1 MIKKYKKTI
10 IITSL
15 LTLVPSVIGLILW
28 NQLPEKIATHF
39 NINNEPDAYSGKA
52 FAVFALPALML
63 VFHLI
68 CCFASSHDPKGK
80 NYTDKM
86 MKIVLGICPA
96 VSILTCSTVYLHAL
110 GKGVKMGF
118 VASLLVGIMF
128 IIVGNYLPKCKQTYT
143 MGIKLPWTLDD
154 EENWNKTHRLAG
166 KLWFIGGVIICATA
180 VLSNFFI
187 LMTVTLVKCIVPTVY
202 SYNLYRKSH
211 SNS

>member
-15 LTLVPSVIGLILW
+15 LTLVPMVIGLILW

-39 NINNEPDAYSGKA
+39 NINNEPDAYSSKV

-63 VFHLI
+63 VFHLV
-68 CCFASSHDPKGK
+68 CCFASSLDPKGS

-96 VSILTCSTVYLHAL
+96 VSIVTCSMVYLHAL
-110 GKGVKMGF
+110 GKDVDMGF
-118 VASLLVGIMF
+118 AASMLVGIMF
-128 IIVGNYLPKCKQTYT
+128 IIVGNYLPKCKQSYT
-143 MGIKLPWTLDD
+143 MGIKLPWTLND

-166 KLWFIGGVIICATA
+166 KLWVVGGVIICATA
-180 VLSNFFI
+180 VFANFYV
-187 LMTVTLVKCIVPTVY
+187 LMAVTLLMCVIPTIY
-202 SYNLYRKSH
+202 SYRFFKMKKQ
-211 SNS
+211 

>member
-15 LTLVPSVIGLILW
+15 LTLVPSVIGLLMW
-28 NQLPEKIATHF
+28 NQLPEQVPIHF
-39 NINNEPDAYSGKA
+39 NLQGEADNYSGKA
-52 FAVFALPALML
+52 FAVFGLPFMML
-63 VFHLI
+63 AFHLI
-68 CCFASSHDPKGK
+68 CCFASFIDPKGN
-80 NYTDKM
+80 NYNDKM
-86 MKIVLGICPA
+86 MKLVFGICPA
-96 VSILTCSTVYLHAL
+96 LSILLCSSVYLIAM
-110 GKGVKMGF
+110 GKGVKIGF
-118 VASLLVGIMF
+118 IISLFEGILF

-143 MGIKLPWTLDD
+143 MGIKLPWTLND

-187 LMTVTLVKCIVPTVY
+187 LMTVTLVMCIVPTVY
-202 SYNLYRKSH
+202 SYTLYKKSH